1 MSNDSQKSRIALGVA
16 VIALIFMLEVTTL
29 NRNMPSPAT
38 PWVLGLLAAVAVC
51 GTWAAWRWR
60 KKPPARWD

>member
-51 GTWAAWRWR
+51 GASAAWRWR